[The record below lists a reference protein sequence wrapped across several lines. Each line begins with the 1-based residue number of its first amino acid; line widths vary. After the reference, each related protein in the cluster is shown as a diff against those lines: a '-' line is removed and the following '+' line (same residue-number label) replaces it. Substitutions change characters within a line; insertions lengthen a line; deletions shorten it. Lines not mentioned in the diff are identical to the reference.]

1 MTISTNVLSA
11 VYPVAGGLGAT
22 LTARAVLESARR
34 FVVGKSKTPSGR
46 GSGRTALVWNGLS
59 WAIAGAVGVYTGK
72 KLVRPAT
79 VGSGVSI
86 QPAQS

>member
-1 MTISTNVLSA
+1 MSTNVLSA
-11 VYPVAGGLGAT
+11 VYPVAGGLGAAF
-22 LTARAVLESARR
+22 TARALLESARW

-59 WAIAGAVGVYTGK
+59 LAVAGAVGVYTGK

-79 VGSGVSI
+79 VGSGVSV